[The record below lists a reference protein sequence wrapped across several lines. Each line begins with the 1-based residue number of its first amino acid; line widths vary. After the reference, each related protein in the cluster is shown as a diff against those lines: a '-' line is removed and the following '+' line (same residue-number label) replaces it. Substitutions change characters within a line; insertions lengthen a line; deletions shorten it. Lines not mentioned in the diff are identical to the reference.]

1 MTKQEKIKEA
11 YGEDYKFINE
21 FLIGNGFFDG
31 ECDDFIHLRRKLYK
45 NGGIDI
51 KIIDEVQFVRPK
63 SLEGIEHNNNWIKIE
78 DEDCMPY
85 FDFEDLWVFIG
96 DKVKLYSE
104 VVKLR
109 NLESGYFETDITH
122 YHPIEKPKPPI
133 Y

>member
-1 MTKQEKIKEA
+1 MTKEEKIKEA

-45 NGGIDI
+45 NGGVEI

-63 SLEGIEHNNNWIKIE
+63 SLQGIEDNNGWVNVESKNDLPKDSYNYWVFCSDGCVRNLK
-78 DEDCMPY
+78 
-85 FDFEDLWVFIG
+85 DFEYYENYIMP
-96 DKVKLYSE
+96 E
-104 VVKLR
+104 
-109 NLESGYFETDITH
+109 LEASH
-122 YHPIEKPKPPI
+122 YQPIEKPKPPV

>member
-1 MTKQEKIKEA
+1 MTKEEKIKEA

-31 ECDDFIHLRRKLYK
+31 ECDDFIHLRLKLYK

-63 SLEGIEHNNNWIKIE
+63 SLQGIEHNNNWIKIE
-78 DEDCMPY
+78 SEADLPKEDC
-85 FDFEDLWVFIG
+85 
-96 DKVKLYSE
+96 KLHVYPNY
-104 VVKLR
+104 L
-109 NLESGYFETDITH
+109 GMDIFFFYNDELSRDELITNHTH
-122 YHPIEKPKPPI
+122 YQQIEKPKPPI